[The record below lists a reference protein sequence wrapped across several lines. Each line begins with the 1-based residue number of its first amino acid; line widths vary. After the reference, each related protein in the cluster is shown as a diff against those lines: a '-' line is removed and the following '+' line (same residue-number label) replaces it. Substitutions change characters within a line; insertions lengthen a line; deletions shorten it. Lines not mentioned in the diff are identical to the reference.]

1 MTQHP
6 TGDELEALGLYDPA
20 SPIATDQL
28 RMLTDAFDL
37 GATLEEVT
45 RAVSARYNLGPLML
59 DLAMRPVGE
68 TMDLADFIAS
78 QTDAEL
84 MRQMWSA
91 FGLPD
96 STSPLVRVTPDVA
109 DALRL
114 MTAMASIFGEQTT
127 LGVARVIGSTM
138 ARLAETITGT
148 FRINEE
154 LPQLDT
160 GASRSDVAESYTG
173 IVRELLPSFLEAVE
187 AVFRRHLVNVSYQ
200 TWSTDIDQSAVT
212 LERTACFVDLVGS
225 TELLGAISI
234 REMADVLRRFEEQ
247 VWDLVSASGGR
258 VVKLIGDEAMV
269 IFDEPSD
276 ACRWG
281 LDLIERSA
289 HPVRI
294 GMAHGTVVNLYGD
307 FYGETVNLAARLVK
321 RADPSKVLVSEA
333 VRNRAGSGL
342 AFEQLELELKG
353 FAEPL
358 SVFDAHRSSR
368 SG

>member
-1 MTQHP
+1 MAQHP

-28 RMLTDAFDL
+28 RMLRDAFDL

-68 TMDLADFIAS
+68 TMDLADFTAS
-78 QTDAEL
+78 ETDAEL

-96 STSPLVRVTPDVA
+96 SKSPLVRVTPDVA

-160 GASRSDVAESYTG
+160 GR
-173 IVRELLPSFLEAVE
+173 
-187 AVFRRHLVNVSYQ
+187 
-200 TWSTDIDQSAVT
+200 
-212 LERTACFVDLVGS
+212 
-225 TELLGAISI
+225 
-234 REMADVLRRFEEQ
+234 
-247 VWDLVSASGGR
+247 
-258 VVKLIGDEAMV
+258 
-269 IFDEPSD
+269 
-276 ACRWG
+276 
-281 LDLIERSA
+281 
-289 HPVRI
+289 
-294 GMAHGTVVNLYGD
+294 
-307 FYGETVNLAARLVK
+307 LALT
-321 RADPSKVLVSEA
+321 
-333 VRNRAGSGL
+333 
-342 AFEQLELELKG
+342 
-353 FAEPL
+353 
-358 SVFDAHRSSR
+358 
-368 SG
+368 